1 MAGDIYDPL
10 SDVTRKERRLLLAV
24 SILAIGIVKTGLL
37 PEKVSALGIEFSH
50 ADQKSLLGIFTIIIG
65 YFLAAFV
72 VYAAADWVAWT
83 TSHYFPKVEELHKKF
98 KGVVPGVPGSSL
110 SGVALLLLLI
120 RAAFEFLLPILV
132 GIIAIVY
139 LFTAKIPQSPLNK

>member
-72 VYAAADWVAWT
+72 VYAAADGVAWT

-110 SGVALLLLLI
+110 SGVALLLI